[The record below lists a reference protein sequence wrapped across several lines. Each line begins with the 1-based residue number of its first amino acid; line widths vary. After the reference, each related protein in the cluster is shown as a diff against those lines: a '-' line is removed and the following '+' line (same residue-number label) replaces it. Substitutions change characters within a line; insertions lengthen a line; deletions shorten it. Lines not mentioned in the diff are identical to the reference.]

1 MQDDF
6 LKAKHVQH
14 RMGKKAEKA
23 VKAKKKKK
31 KKKKPKKQKTKTNHV
46 LCRGKE
52 TTLQEV
58 SSPGSTI
65 SKVSYMAP
73 PASQKVVLAAQER

>member
-31 KKKKPKKQKTKTNHV
+31 KNPKKKKTKTNHV